1 MFRIITL
8 TSCLFLLLPVLLQ
21 AETQPE
27 LNINPAIL
35 SALSQ
40 PVIINNLP
48 LNSSV
53 NYTSTEFQKE
63 FSDLLTAYQK
73 EIKASH
79 DLVHSQRTAVNLFST
94 LISGASSLSLPPA
107 LSIPVIVATT
117 AVQEMINAKI
127 TQFDNSMKKRASNA
141 VKTKLSKLSA
151 NVKPEAWVNE
161 HFKAELEQVPS
172 ELLPEVNQYLIEAV
186 KRQLQKTDNTLKAHL
201 LENQDAIQDLKT
213 TDQQFES
220 DIEILTQGIQVQR
233 KYQKKLNA
241 KLETIKTTQ
250 GELINDLNEFQK
262 ITTDNLEQNRDAIQQ
277 NRFKIT
283 ENADNI
289 SGLARQALMNMNPKE
304 QLAALDHS
312 IFAKAVTEQ
321 EKAAIQIQARQQHT
335 LEEIQ
340 GFASDLGSIAVIAN
354 NIGLPSQITQPLNK
368 ITSVVTSVVT
378 SIALFESGKILG
390 GIAALTSIF
399 KIDQKSAEEMMMENQ
414 QKMMKSIKDIL
425 DGQQVL
431 AANQKHIMKGI
442 AGLFKGQKTIVNNQA
457 LIIEGVKDILEGQ
470 GILAENQT
478 RIIDGING
486 LYEGQQAIL
495 TNQQSLFENQKQIT
509 ENQKQIT
516 QTIIEVGNTL
526 AKQIQANQKHIFNRF
541 DRLERNQAFLATL
554 NRWQII
560 DDFNA
565 CERIQRLLQ
574 TEFPDTIL
582 NKRTFNLNEASQ
594 YIDHVI
600 NANHLINQKWQN
612 CKTGMIDLI
621 SIADELH
628 IAYQLKS
635 VIGNKDNPSRDIQTF
650 IEQFYIPVLKILLA
664 NLNSINLNNGQEL
677 VQALYN
683 PAFTTKSLIE
693 KQETISA
700 WRIKKYQ
707 KRLKNKWLKLM
718 EHPLHSQTLI
728 KDAKRILNVF
738 PLLDADN
745 GTGQVRFHP
754 VQNLDL
760 TTSSGYEIINELAIL
775 IDFAIAMETLASG
788 DILLP
793 ILDTVLWQQNQTE
806 AVLNILKHNPMLANN
821 FILYSLQKYLV
832 APSTVVGY
840 AYAYKITDNINPMK
854 EVFKNPLKGKIH
866 FKQDKWLLII
876 GDHPFSMPEPDILM
890 QGKLVYF
897 PSLYELLELRKQ
909 IAQIIFDY
917 KFFMTK
923 LKPSQKKLL
932 ADMLQ

>member
-1 MFRIITL
+1 MN
-8 TSCLFLLLPVLLQ
+8 VY
-21 AETQPE
+21 
-27 LNINPAIL
+27 N
-35 SALSQ
+35 
-40 PVIINNLP
+40 
-48 LNSSV
+48 
-53 NYTSTEFQKE
+53 TSTEFQTE
-63 FSDLLTAYQK
+63 FADLLTAYQK

-94 LISGASSLSLPPA
+94 LISGATSLSLSPA

-127 TQFDNSMKKRASNA
+127 TQFDNSMKRRASNA

-201 LENQDAIQDLKT
+201 LENQYAIQDLKT
-213 TDQQFES
+213 NDQQFES

-233 KYQKKLNA
+233 EYQKKLNA
-241 KLETIKTTQ
+241 RLETIKTTQ

-262 ITTDNLEQNRDAIQQ
+262 ITTDNLEQNSDAIKQNRDAIQQ

-283 ENADNI
+283 ENAANL

-304 QLAALDHS
+304 QLAALDNP
-312 IFAKAVTEQ
+312 IFGKAVTVQ
-321 EKAAIQIQARQQHT
+321 EKAAIQIQAQQQHT

-354 NIGLPSQITQPLNK
+354 NIGLPSEITQTLNQSTLVVSSFA
-368 ITSVVTSVVT
+368 TS
-378 SIALFESGKILG
+378 AAHFASGNILG

-399 KIDQKSAEEMMMENQ
+399 QIAQKSPEEMMRENQ
-414 QKMMKSIKDIL
+414 QKMITGIKAIL

-457 LIIEGVKDILEGQ
+457 VIIEGVKDILEGQ

-495 TNQQSLFENQKQIT
+495 TNQQSLLTNQQSLFENQKQII

-516 QTIIEVGNTL
+516 KTIIEVGNTL

-565 CERIQRLLQ
+565 CERIERLLQ
-574 TEFPDTIL
+574 TEFPDAIL
-582 NKRTFNLNEASQ
+582 NERTFNLNEASQ

-635 VIGNKDNPSRDIQTF
+635 FIGSKDNPSRDIQTF
-650 IEQFYIPVLKILLA
+650 IEQFYIPVLKILGS
-664 NLNSINLNNGQEL
+664 NLNTIDLNNEQEL

-683 PAFTTKSLIE
+683 PAFTTQSLME
-693 KQETISA
+693 KQEQIRE
-700 WRIKKYQ
+700 WRIKKYH

-718 EHPLHSQTLI
+718 EEPLHSQTLI
-728 KDAKRILNVF
+728 KDAKRILKVF

-760 TTSSGYEIINELAIL
+760 TTSSGYEILKELAIL

-793 ILDTVLWQQNQTE
+793 ILDTVLWQQSQTE

-840 AYAYKITDNINPMK
+840 AYAYKITDNLNPMK
-854 EVFKNPLKGKIH
+854 EVFKAPIKGQIR
-866 FKQDKWLLII
+866 FKEDKWLLII
-876 GDHPFSMPEPDILM
+876 GEQPFTMPEPDVLM

-909 IAQIIFDY
+909 IAQILFDY
-917 KFFMTK
+917 KFFMTQ